1 MHLLFV
7 IVIVGQI
14 SDDLTLIKP
23 LQLWHNHCF
32 WMNHIEHKPPWNLR
46 QMCNYASFS
55 KEMQMHIVATNG
67 PSSLLLLDTRRPKS
81 RRAKHSWMF
90 IHCVKT
96 RLTLLIKEVNSQ
108 VFHGVWKLQKSL
120 IQHCDGLNTVW
131 TKSNILVG
139 KWFYWFSNIFL
150 AEWGSVQKSLR
161 ELYCSFSW

>member
-67 PSSLLLLDTRRPKS
+67 PSSLLLLDDTRRPKS

-108 VFHGVWKLQKSL
+108 VFMVFENYSKRCYVYVTLTFWAIFKQCLSNQFK
-120 IQHCDGLNTVW
+120 CTVIRIS
-131 TKSNILVG
+131 K
-139 KWFYWFSNIFL
+139 
-150 AEWGSVQKSLR
+150 
-161 ELYCSFSW
+161 

>member
-1 MHLLFV
+1 MSSLCTFMAFDFLLEWMEEGLLSIIIKSITVHLLFV

-67 PSSLLLLDTRRPKS
+67 PSSLLLKTKKQKKSKTFMNVHPLCQNSLDPTHKRGQLS
-81 RRAKHSWMF
+81 
-90 IHCVKT
+90 
-96 RLTLLIKEVNSQ
+96 
-108 VFHGVWKLQKSL
+108 
-120 IQHCDGLNTVW
+120 
-131 TKSNILVG
+131 
-139 KWFYWFSNIFL
+139 
-150 AEWGSVQKSLR
+150 
-161 ELYCSFSW
+161 SFSRCLKITEKSHSTLRWFEHCMY